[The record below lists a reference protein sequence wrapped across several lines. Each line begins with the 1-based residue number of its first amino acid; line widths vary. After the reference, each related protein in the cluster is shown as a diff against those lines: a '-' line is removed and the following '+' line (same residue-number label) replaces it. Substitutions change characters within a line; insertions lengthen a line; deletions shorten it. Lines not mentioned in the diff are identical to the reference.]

1 MSRQKR
7 KDAVED
13 KIRVSVLAF
22 DLRYLNG
29 ESLVTKSFEDMR
41 GMLREYLI
49 VVGGKFH
56 FAQSMVGNTTED
68 IQKALEKS
76 ILR

>member
-41 GMLREYLI
+41 GMLREYFTP
-49 VVGGKFH
+49 VESAFH
-56 FAQSMVGNTTED
+56 FAQHYRKNPEGVGAVNN
-68 IQKALEKS
+68 
-76 ILR
+76 R